1 MTDMTVKTSWHVW
14 LVGILALLFEIVGCF
29 QFLVGMFGGDEM
41 VRQSAVSMG
50 WTATQ
55 AETYITW
62 AKSLPM
68 WLTVVWAV
76 GVWGGL
82 AAAILLLLRRK
93 LAAPLFVLSLAMFV
107 LNAGFTRYFTNAPD
121 FVNADIL
128 VPSIIFV
135 FCLIFAVYAVVMQ
148 RRGVLH

>member
-1 MTDMTVKTSWHVW
+1 MTDMTVRTPWHLW
-14 LVGILALLFEIVGCF
+14 LMGILALLFEIFGCF
-29 QFLVGMFGGDEM
+29 QFLVGVLGGDEM

-50 WTATQ
+50 WTAAQ

-68 WLTVVWAV
+68 WLKAVWAV

-82 AAAILLLLRRK
+82 AAAILLLLRRR
-93 LAAPLFVLSLAMFV
+93 LAAPLFVLSLLMFV

-121 FVNADIL
+121 FVNADIV
-128 VPSIIFV
+128 VPSTIFV
-135 FCLIFAVYAVVMQ
+135 FCLLFAVYASVMQ
-148 RRGVLH
+148 RRGVLR